1 MAAFDATS
9 IFSLLEKQ
17 MGKDAF
23 AQAAFS
29 YLSTLSS
36 QKTAERPA
44 FLEPSPSTPVKAKK
58 AAAPEAPAAPKKP
71 SKAAGAGAEAE
82 APKAPRA
89 VGEGTKAW
97 NELTK
102 TVSALVKEALEGEKG
117 GQGFHLKVLSFLKN
131 ERDLKTGESPSLD
144 MVREAVSFLKEHPE
158 HQTPNEK
165 KKGAKAEKP
174 AEAEKP
180 AAEVAAKP
188 AEAAT
193 ESEAESNTSSE
204 KAKRQWSPEAKA
216 RAAEKRAAKKAEKE
230 AAAAESSSESEAKP
244 AADAEPKKV
253 RKPWSDAA
261 RAAQSA
267 RARAR
272 AEAKKTAALPTTL
285 SRSMTNAHDEAE
297 AEDAGNFEP
306 FSHEGQSLFKNARGD
321 VLTEEM
327 DWVGV
332 FNEKTGVLDKS
343 AAKPAYLDI

>member
-158 HQTPNEK
+158 HQTPNQK
-165 KKGAKAEKP
+165 VKGAKAEKP
-174 AEAEKP
+174 AAEAAP
-180 AAEVAAKP
+180 KP

-244 AADAEPKKV
+244 ADAEPKKV

-297 AEDAGNFEP
+297 AEDVGNFEP
-306 FSHEGQSLFKNARGD
+306 FSHGGQSLFKNARGD